1 MSAVGLHAFNLLPY
15 RSGARRRA
23 RNRAL
28 ALLAGAGLAGCA
40 AVGAVAVDAL
50 LAGGVVAGAVEHAE
64 GGGVGG

>member
-1 MSAVGLHAFNLLPY
+1 MSAVGLHTFNLLPY

-40 AVGAVAVDAL
+40 AVGAVAGWDAL
-50 LAGGVVAGAVEHAE
+50 ERVHRKTKAAASLCRVPA
-64 GGGVGG
+64 